1 MEGVTPPIEGEFS
14 TAPWASQPRTLR
26 LPPVLCTFRSRRE
39 PVTIVG
45 DATVPAREAPGPL
58 KTPDLWGFPLGL
70 DPLDDDGWCHTTS
83 CALRYESIATTGA
96 LEFIECSTDEDRTR
110 CTNGVTK
117 GNGATVRVDL

>member
-1 MEGVTPPIEGEFS
+1 MEGAATPIEGEFS
-14 TAPWASQPRTLR
+14 TAPGASWPRTLR

-39 PVTIVG
+39 PVTMVG
-45 DATVPAREAPGPL
+45 DATVPVHEAPGPL
-58 KTPDLWGFPLGL
+58 KTLDFWGFPLGL
-70 DPLDDDGWCHTTS
+70 DPLDDDSWSHATS
-83 CALRYESIATTGA
+83 CTLGDEAIATTGA